1 MGCSFGFSFG
11 SSNSHSMTTSVS
23 RGPSNCILMH
33 VNKDTYHNIWNSTA
47 DANRESF
54 LINQQQLNQ
63 QQFNQQF
70 NQQSSESDQ
79 VQSNQKL
86 YHSPVLSPGYQETK
100 TSPSLFVLK
109 DLKVGKRCSL
119 CDLFLTP

>member
-11 SSNSHSMTTSVS
+11 SSNPHSMTTSVS
-23 RGPSNCILMH
+23 RGPSNCILIH

-54 LINQQQLNQ
+54 LINQQQFNQQQFSQ
-63 QQFNQQF
+63 QQFNQQ
-70 NQQSSESDQ
+70 SAESE
-79 VQSNQKL
+79 SNQKL
-86 YHSPVLSPGYQETK
+86 YHSSGYQETK

-109 DLKVGKRCSL
+109 DLKVRNRFFHCN
-119 CDLFLTP
+119 LFLTP